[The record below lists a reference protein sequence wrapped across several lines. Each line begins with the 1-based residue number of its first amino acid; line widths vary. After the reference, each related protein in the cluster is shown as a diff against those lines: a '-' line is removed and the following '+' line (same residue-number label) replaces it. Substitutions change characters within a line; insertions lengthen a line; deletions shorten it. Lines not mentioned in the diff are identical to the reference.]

1 MEITGLMLLFVD
13 FLGDLTSESF
23 IVVVVNFLLQFLVVG
38 TKTVSNLSGYNRP
51 TNVVVSDESQI
62 QR

>member
-1 MEITGLMLLFVD
+1 LLFVD
-13 FLGDLTSESF
+13 FLGDLNSESF